1 MNSTLAKILKG
12 VAGVL
17 VLLVLFSTVNRWWG
31 EYRSSTAESAT
42 GTATSTAPPAG
53 ESEEEPAEEPAG
65 EGTSEPATKTVVVL
79 TEGLNF
85 RVDPS
90 RDAKV
95 IRGLGKGEELT
106 LLKTDKGWHQVQ
118 TKDGTKGWI
127 SADST
132 YSEVR

>member
-1 MNSTLAKILKG
+1 VNSTLAKILKG
-12 VAGVL
+12 VAGVI
-17 VLLVLFSTVNRWWG
+17 VLLVLFSTINRWWG
-31 EYRSSTAESAT
+31 EYRSATTESAI
-42 GTATSTAPPAG
+42 GTTTSTAPPAG
-53 ESEEEPAEEPAG
+53 EGEKEPVEEPAG
-65 EGTSEPATKTVVVL
+65 EGESKPATKTVVVL

-95 IRGLGKGEELT
+95 IRGLGKGEEVT
-106 LLKTDKGWHQVQ
+106 LLKTENGWHQVQ
-118 TKDGTKGWI
+118 TEDGTRGWI